1 LFTIGEKSQTKF
13 TISLIYLE
21 YNPKLIFHIKRSY
34 GMDEKTANL
43 LKEAGVKLRQHSPP
57 SKISMLEKN
66 DIEPMEQV

>member
-34 GMDEKTANL
+34 GMDEKTAKL
-43 LKEAGVKLRQHSPP
+43 LKEAGVKLRQH
-57 SKISMLEKN
+57 
-66 DIEPMEQV
+66 